1 MVELP
6 AFSGKICYKSTTSV
20 MEYMPGFLPARNL
33 AASRAPLAKIA
44 LEYAVWLKVST

>member
-33 AASRAPLAKIA
+33 AASRGAFGENSLGICGVA
-44 LEYAVWLKVST
+44 